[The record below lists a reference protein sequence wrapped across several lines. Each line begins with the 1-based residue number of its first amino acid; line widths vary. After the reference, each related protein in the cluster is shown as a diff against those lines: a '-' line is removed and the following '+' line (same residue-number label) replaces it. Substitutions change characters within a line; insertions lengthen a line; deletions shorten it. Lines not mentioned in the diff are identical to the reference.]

1 MASTGTLDPAAVA
14 ERRRETRVRKYRG
27 KLFVANGVDAF
38 ELNDVAEFIFRQVDG
53 RRSVQQIAEH
63 VAVTYDIPLPR
74 ALAGTAEAVALLAG
88 QAMLTLDR

>member
-1 MASTGTLDPAAVA
+1 MAPTPTLDPAAVA

-27 KLFVANGVDAF
+27 ILFVANGVDAF

-53 RRSVQQIAEH
+53 RQTVQQIAEH
-63 VAVTYDIPLPR
+63 VASAYDIPLYR
-74 ALAGTAEAVALLAG
+74 ALVDTGEAVAQLAA